1 MDIDTG
7 LRLMQLYRALRASR
21 NRKEK
26 DEIKAKIDVLVAE
39 AHAHFEAHPASTAH
53 PGKKPDAER

>member
-7 LRLMQLYRALRASR
+7 MRLMQLYRALRASR

-26 DEIKAKIDVLVAE
+26 DEIKAKIDGLVAE
-39 AHAHFEAHPASTAH
+39 AHAHFEAHPVGAPHST
-53 PGKKPDAER
+53 KKPDA